1 MKIKTYNSL
10 NRCGRET
17 KPKIRMG
24 KTGYIYITK
33 KVSAMM
39 EISIGDKVSL
49 HQDEENPKD
58 WFISKDENGIILKGK
73 KEEGVLIFHLTEAVK
88 KIFTECEITSKS
100 ISFVVSQTPI
110 ELNNIKY
117 YPIITSS
124 AK

>member
-1 MKIKTYNSL
+1 
-10 NRCGRET
+10 
-17 KPKIRMG
+17 
-24 KTGYIYITK
+24 
-33 KVSAMM
+33 M